1 MALQG
6 LNPEAAWV
14 PEPIPNHP
22 DPETKERR
30 SNKVNDQQILTKD
43 QQIVKPSR
51 EGHGLFGSVGSGKC
65 ASACC

>member
-22 DPETKERR
+22 DPIRNEGTKVKQGQTI
-30 SNKVNDQQILTKD
+30 NK
-43 QQIVKPSR
+43 
-51 EGHGLFGSVGSGKC
+51 F
-65 ASACC
+65 